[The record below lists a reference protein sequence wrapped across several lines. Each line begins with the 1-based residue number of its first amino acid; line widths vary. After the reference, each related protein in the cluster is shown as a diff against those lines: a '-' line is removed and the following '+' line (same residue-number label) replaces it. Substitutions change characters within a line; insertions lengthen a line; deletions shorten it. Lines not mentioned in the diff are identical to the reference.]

1 MCRLCSPSSCAICF
15 QTASSYPSVV
25 SMRRRTSDEGDLA
38 SMNLRTAS
46 RSCSCSSENA
56 KFIVSPSGSRLTREP
71 EHPLADDVALDLAGP
86 GVDGLGPARHEDA
99 RQVAELVVLA
109 GRPLDEI
116 RQLALKRQLLRQERS
131 TTLEAER
138 GQRDLPA
145 VVHLA
150 DDVLLVGAG
159 V

>member
-1 MCRLCSPSSCAICF
+1 MCRLCRPSSCAICF

-71 EHPLADDVALDLAGP
+71 EHALLHEAREHPHAVVLHDLDADVRVGEPLANRLVGGRAVLVRDV
-86 GVDGLGPARHEDA
+86 
-99 RQVAELVVLA
+99 
-109 GRPLDEI
+109 DEI
-116 RQLALKRQLLRQERS
+116 
-131 TTLEAER
+131 
-138 GQRDLPA
+138 G
-145 VVHLA
+145 
-150 DDVLLVGAG
+150 
-159 V
+159 